1 MEVDLSDRVAVV
13 SGPDGGLRQT
23 IAAHL
28 MASGAHVVTAGDHHS
43 DHLTAPLDRHGRL
56 NILVNVALG
65 RGSPASADIDGI
77 CRRAGEVIAAP
88 GGRVLNIVSAL
99 GVVPARGEAA
109 ASADAAAILS
119 LTRTFALDWGARG
132 IFINALAVGAIEDE
146 DPLAPRLLSHVPLA
160 RAATFDEIA
169 DAALFLLDP
178 DNSYTT
184 GHVLVVD
191 GGWTAGY
198 ARDF

>member
-1 MEVDLSDRVAVV
+1 MQVDLTDRVAVV
-13 SGPDGGLRQT
+13 SGPDGGLREA
-23 IAAHL
+23 IAAQL
-28 MASGAHVVTAGDHHS
+28 LASGAHVVTAGDHRA
-43 DHLTAPLDRHGRL
+43 DQLTAPLDRHGRL
-56 NILVNVALG
+56 NILVNLALD
-65 RGSPASADIDGI
+65 RGSPACADIDVM
-77 CRRAGEVIAAP
+77 CRRAGEVITAP

-99 GVVPARGEAA
+99 GVVPVRGEAV

-119 LTRTFALDWGARG
+119 LTRALALDWGARG
-132 IFINALAVGAIEDE
+132 IFINALAVGALGDE
-146 DPLAPRLLSHVPLA
+146 DPLAQRLLTHVPLA
-160 RAATFDEIA
+160 RAATFAEIA

-198 ARDF
+198 ARNF

>member
-1 MEVDLSDRVAVV
+1 MEVDLTDRVAVV
-13 SGPDGGLRQT
+13 SGPDSGLRQT

-28 MASGAHVVTAGDHHS
+28 LASGAHVVTAGGHQA
-43 DHLTAPLDRHGRL
+43 DHLTAPLDRHGRVD
-56 NILVNVALG
+56 ILVNVALD
-65 RGSPASADIDGI
+65 RGSPASADIDVL
-77 CRRAGEVIAAP
+77 CRRAGEVISAP
-88 GGRVLNIVSAL
+88 GGRVLNVVSAL

-119 LTRTFALDWGARG
+119 LTRALALDWGGRG
-132 IFINALAVGAIEDE
+132 ILVNALAVGAIEDG
-146 DPLAPRLLSHVPLA
+146 DPLGPRLLSHVPLA
-160 RAATFDEIA
+160 RAATFGEIA

-178 DNSYTT
+178 DNSYMT

-198 ARDF
+198 ARNF